1 MDVHETWCGGVMT
14 IIFVISL
21 FLSILYC
28 SNKSYSHKYDT
39 ITLLQLNNDLEKMG
53 PIKYKDLNF
62 MIFH

>member
-21 FLSILYC
+21 FSSMIYC
-28 SNKSYSHKYDT
+28 CNKSFSHKYDT

>member
-1 MDVHETWCGGVMT
+1 VDVHETWCGGLMT

-21 FLSILYC
+21 FLSMLYC
-28 SNKSYSHKYDT
+28 SYKSYSHKYDT

>member
-14 IIFVISL
+14 IIFIVSL
-21 FLSILYC
+21 LLSILYC